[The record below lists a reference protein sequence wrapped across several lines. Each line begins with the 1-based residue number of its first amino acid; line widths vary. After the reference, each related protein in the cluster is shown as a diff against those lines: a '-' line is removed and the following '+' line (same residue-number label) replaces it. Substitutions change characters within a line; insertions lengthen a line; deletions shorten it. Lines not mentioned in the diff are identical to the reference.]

1 VIRWTRDGGSGRL
14 FGVQVLGRLGSEIA
28 KRVDVAA
35 AAIHSGLRST
45 RSATSA
51 WHTPRPWAVLGRTAD
66 RRSGLGGEPMNLG
79 RRLFAEALGTGLLV
93 TAVIGSGIAAATL
106 SPGDVGLQLL
116 ENASPPRRVSQ

>member
-1 VIRWTRDGGSGRL
+1 MRWTGDRGSGRL
-14 FGVQVLGRLGSEIA
+14 LGVQVLGRLGSEIA

-35 AAIHSGLRST
+35 AAIHSGLTVDAISDLGLAYTPPPGTPGTHRRS
-45 RSATSA
+45 S
-51 WHTPRPWAVLGRTAD
+51 PRPGKRT
-66 RRSGLGGEPMNLG
+66 MKLG